1 MELMKILKIM
11 KKNIRLQIVRI
22 LDLSRSIALVIPISV
37 IIGLIVAFFLILL
50 DFVTALRWD
59 NNWLIYLLPLCGVV
73 IKVLY
78 QSYGRGTEGGNN
90 LIINEIHESTDE
102 GVPLR
107 MTPVIIFTTVFT
119 HLFGGSAGREGTAVQ
134 IGGSIAS
141 FFSRKIKLSKEDNK
155 VLLIAGI
162 AAGFGAV
169 FGTPVA
175 GAVFALEVL
184 SIGRIKYDALLPCL
198 FAGILADLVCTA
210 CGVSHTNFHV
220 SIDYKETVSCLNV
233 SHNVS
238 LLMKV
243 VFSSIAFGLVAMLFI
258 QATDII
264 KKVSNNFIRQKLFIP
279 IIGGGLVVA
288 ISYLLGTSDYL
299 GLGVKTY
306 SGSGVSIVS
315 AFNENGAEAFSWFWK
330 LLLTVITLNMGF
342 KGGEVTPLF
351 FIGATFG
358 NTLAVLL
365 GCPIDLFAALGFIA
379 VFAAATNTPLAS
391 IILGVELFGAEYV
404 LYYAISCVVAYYF
417 SGDKGIYHAQRV
429 AVSKSLKMNN
439 KENADD
445 DN

>member
-1 MELMKILKIM
+1 M
-11 KKNIRLQIVRI
+11 KNIVCLQIERV

-37 IIGLIVAFFLILL
+37 ITGLIVAFFLWLL
-50 DFVTALRWD
+50 DFVTVLRWN
-59 NNWLIYLLPLCGVV
+59 NNWLIYCLPLCGVL
-73 IKVLY
+73 IMLLY
-78 QSYGRGTEGGNN
+78 KSFGRGTEDGNS
-90 LIINEIHESTDE
+90 LIINEIHESTDQ

-141 FFSRKIKLSKEDNK
+141 FFSRKIKLTKRDNK
-155 VLLIAGI
+155 VLLMAGI

-198 FAGILADLVCTA
+198 FAAFLADLVCTT
-210 CGVSHTNFHV
+210 CGVSHTYYHV
-220 SIDYKETVSCLNV
+220 NVGYKETVSRLNA
-233 SHNVS
+233 SHNFI
-238 LLMKV
+238 LLLKV
-243 VFSSIAFGLVAMLFI
+243 IISGIAFGLVAKLFVE
-258 QATDII
+258 TSDVI
-264 KKVSNNFIRQKLFIP
+264 KKLRNNFIGQKLLVP

-288 ISYLLGTSDYL
+288 ISYFLGTSDYL
-299 GLGVKTY
+299 GLGVKTL
-306 SGSGVSIVS
+306 SGTGVSIVS
-315 AFNENGAEAFSWFWK
+315 AFNKDGAAAFSWLWK
-330 LLLTVITLNMGF
+330 LLLTAITLNMGF
-342 KGGEVTPLF
+342 KGEEVTPLF

-358 NTLAVLL
+358 NTMAVLL

-391 IILGVELFGAEYV
+391 IVLGVELFGAEYV
-404 LYYAISCVVAYYF
+404 SYFAISCVVAYYF

-429 AVSKSLKMNN
+429 EVSKSLKMNI
-439 KENADD
+439 KKNAEEEK
-445 DN
+445 